1 MSVMYLFTRVRFNWN
16 EVNYSMFSTYSMIT
30 NLVGSSN
37 VILSLLLL
45 LRYLL
50 YCRNRLNTIVV
61 IVCSVQIV
69 NTLSPATGTMFSV
82 GVFSHMLQIDD
93 ALIGVMS
100 CVSKILAGFVYAFAT
115 TDFVF
120 YLGKS
125 LIYIQFLFAEGGAVA
140 RFPPK
145 MRPSSWILSESF
157 GKILGPDR
165 FINFY
170 FIP

>member
-1 MSVMYLFTRVRFNWN
+1 MTRFQISGEMSVMYLFTRVRFNWN

-30 NLVGSSN
+30 NLVGSSI
-37 VILSLLLL
+37 VTLSLLLL

-50 YCRNRLNTIVV
+50 CCCRNRLNTITVV
-61 IVCSVQIV
+61 VYSLQTV
-69 NTLSPATGTMFSV
+69 NTWSLATGTMFSV

-125 LIYIQFLFAEGGAVA
+125 PMVIQFSGDFYLREEGQYLD
-140 RFPPK
+140 FP
-145 MRPSSWILSESF
+145 
-157 GKILGPDR
+157 
-165 FINFY
+165 
-170 FIP
+170 

>member
-1 MSVMYLFTRVRFNWN
+1 MTLLQISGEMSVMYLFTRVRFNWN

-37 VILSLLLL
+37 VTLSLL

-50 YCRNRLNTIVV
+50 YCRNRLNTIIV
-61 IVCSVQIV
+61 IVYSLQIV
-69 NTLSPATGTMFSV
+69 NTLSPGTGTMFSV

-125 LIYIQFLFAEGGAVA
+125 LMYIQFLGDFYSRKEGQKLD
-140 RFPPK
+140 FP
-145 MRPSSWILSESF
+145 L
-157 GKILGPDR
+157 
-165 FINFY
+165 
-170 FIP
+170 

>member
-37 VILSLLLL
+37 VTFPLLLI
-45 LRYLL
+45 LL
-50 YCRNRLNTIVV
+50 YFLYYCQNRLNTIIIVV
-61 IVCSVQIV
+61 YSLQIV
-69 NTLSPATGTMFSV
+69 NTCLLATGTMFSV

-125 LIYIQFLFAEGGAVA
+125 STIIYFLDDFYLSVEGWWLD
-140 RFPPK
+140 F
-145 MRPSSWILSESF
+145 L
-157 GKILGPDR
+157 
-165 FINFY
+165 
-170 FIP
+170 

>member
-1 MSVMYLFTRVRFNWN
+1 MTWLKISGEMSVMYLFTRVRFNWN

-37 VILSLLLL
+37 VTLSLLLL

-50 YCRNRLNTIVV
+50 YCYRNRFNTIIIVV
-61 IVCSVQIV
+61 YSPQTV
-69 NTLSPATGTMFSV
+69 NTWLPATGTMFSV

-125 LIYIQFLFAEGGAVA
+125 LMFIQFLGDFYLREEAAI

-145 MRPSSWILSESF
+145 IYNATL
-157 GKILGPDR
+157 
-165 FINFY
+165 
-170 FIP
+170 